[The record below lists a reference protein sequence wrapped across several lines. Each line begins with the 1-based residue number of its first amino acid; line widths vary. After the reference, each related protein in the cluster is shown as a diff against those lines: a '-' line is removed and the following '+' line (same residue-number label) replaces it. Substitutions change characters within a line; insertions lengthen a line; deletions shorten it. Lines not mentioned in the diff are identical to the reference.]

1 MLKASQIQRMRKE
14 ARPADDRAPL
24 IFGAL
29 ADPRRYRI
37 FRLLLRHRNLCVTE
51 VAKVFKISVP
61 AASQQLRILE
71 RTGLI
76 RRERIC
82 QSVCYEI
89 KPGNPLAGSILK
101 YLK

>member
-1 MLKASQIQRMRKE
+1 MLKASQVQRMQRE
-14 ARPADDRAPL
+14 AKLTDERTPL

-29 ADPRRYRI
+29 SDPRRYRI

-61 AASQQLRILE
+61 AASQQLRVLE

-76 RRERIC
+76 RRERVC

-89 KPGNPLAGSILK
+89 KPDNPLVKSILK